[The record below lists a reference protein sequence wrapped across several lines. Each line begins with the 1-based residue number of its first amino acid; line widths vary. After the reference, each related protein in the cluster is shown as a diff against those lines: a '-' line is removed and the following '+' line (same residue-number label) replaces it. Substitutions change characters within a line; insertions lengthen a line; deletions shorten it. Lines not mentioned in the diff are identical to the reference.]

1 MKQRPRQKSDNNFSS
16 THSSDTTSDEESIE
30 TTTMD
35 IKSIFASDKTSTLI
49 KKYFVYKLM
58 GSNFFINHSLGITNN
73 CYRVLGI
80 PVTNVAINSSVGS
93 LFTSGETLSTLMQD
107 IAQQEAK
114 NIGSLAGCAVEGLAE
129 MNEDKILE
137 FYHLM
142 LDTIG

>member
-1 MKQRPRQKSDNNFSS
+1 
-16 THSSDTTSDEESIE
+16 
-30 TTTMD
+30 
-35 IKSIFASDKTSTLI
+35 
-49 KKYFVYKLM
+49 M

-107 IAQQEAK
+107 VAHQETK

-129 MNEDKILE
+129 MNEEKING

-142 LDTIG
+142 LDTIGQLTKGKDEAHFAIKFTGLLSIGVMTLLSTIQYIYLYDILALDKPGYEQLSME